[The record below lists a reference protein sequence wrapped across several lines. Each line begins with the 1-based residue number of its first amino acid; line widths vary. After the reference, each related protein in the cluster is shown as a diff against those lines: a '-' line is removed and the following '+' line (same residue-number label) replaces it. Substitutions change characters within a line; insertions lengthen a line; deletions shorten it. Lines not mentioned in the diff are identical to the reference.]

1 MDYLWLLPVFCAGAV
16 IGSFLNVVICRLPA
30 GQSLLCPPSHCPV
43 CLSPLRFYDL
53 VPILSYL
60 FLKGKCRYCAVSI
73 SWQYP
78 AVELLTG
85 FLFVLAVIK
94 YGLTWSALRAMV
106 LFALAVPAAVID
118 WRHKIIPDKLNLTG
132 FVLALP
138 LLFESREI
146 LLSGTWGFL
155 AGGGL
160 LWGVALLSRGGMG
173 GGDIKL
179 AAVLGLLLGWKLL
192 LVALF
197 LAFAV
202 GSIVGAAMLLLK
214 KVRLKEAIPFGP
226 YLALGAVC
234 AALSGDRIVMW
245 YGGLW

>member
-1 MDYLWLLPVFCAGAV
+1 MDYLWLLPVFFTGAV

-30 GQSLLCPPSHCPV
+30 GQSLLYPPSHCPV
-43 CLSPLRFYDL
+43 CLNSLRFYDL
-53 VPILSYL
+53 VPIFSYL
-60 FLKGKCRYCAVSI
+60 FLKGKCRYCSSSV

-106 LFALAVPAAVID
+106 LFALAVPVAVID
-118 WRHKIIPDKLNLTG
+118 WRHKVIPDKLNLTG

-146 LLSGTWGFL
+146 LLSGAWGFL

-179 AAVLGLLLGWKLL
+179 AAVLGLLLGWKQL

-197 LAFAV
+197 LAFAA
-202 GSIVGAAMLLLK
+202 GSIIGAAMLLLK